1 MTTALLVIDVQQI
14 LCSGHYAVFE
24 ADRMI
29 DRINSVIRKARDAGA
44 PIVIVQHE
52 TEGGLLAFESEG
64 WQLAEALDA
73 SSEDTH
79 IRKKASD
86 SFHQTDLEAVLRAR
100 GVTDLIIC
108 GLQSEYCVDSTTRR
122 ALALGYPVTLVSD
135 GHSTLDSTV
144 LPATKISAHHNE
156 TLSNIG
162 GYSASVKVVP
172 ADEVQVTA

>member
-14 LCSGHYAVFE
+14 LCAGPYAVFE

-29 DRINSVIRKARDAGA
+29 DRINTVIRKVRAAGA
-44 PIVIVQHE
+44 PVVVIQHE
-52 TEGGLLAFESEG
+52 TEGGLLEFESEA
-64 WQLAEALDA
+64 WQLAKALEVGA
-73 SSEDTH
+73 EDIY

-86 SFHQTDLEAVLRAR
+86 SFHQTGLDALLRAR

-135 GHSTLDSTV
+135 GHSTLDSKV
-144 LPATKISAHHNE
+144 LPAAKISAHHNE
-156 TLSNIG
+156 TLSNLG
-162 GYSASVKVVP
+162 GYGVSVKAVP
-172 ADEVQVTA
+172 ADEVQVTV